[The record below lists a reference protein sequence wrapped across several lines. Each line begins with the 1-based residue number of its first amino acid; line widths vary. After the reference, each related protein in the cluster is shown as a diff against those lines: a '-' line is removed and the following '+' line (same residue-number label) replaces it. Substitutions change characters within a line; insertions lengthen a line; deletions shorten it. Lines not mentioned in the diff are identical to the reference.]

1 MESLVHYKPLLEE
14 VDKMSIFHSFN
25 ISASSLTAQ
34 RLRMDVTA
42 SNIANAQTTR
52 ATINANG
59 EYEPYR
65 RKMVAMQPERYSFK
79 HFLQKAQYGSKRQT
93 EGVKVTRIVHDREP
107 FKIVYDPTHPD
118 ADEAGYVQYP
128 NVDPL
133 KEMVDLMSAT
143 RSYEANITALNASKD
158 MLLKALEIG
167 NR

>member
-1 MESLVHYKPLLEE
+1 
-14 VDKMSIFHSFN
+14 MSIFHALN

-52 ATINANG
+52 ATINENG
-59 EYEPYR
+59 EFEPYR
-65 RKMVAMQPERYSFK
+65 RKLVAMQPNRYTFK
-79 HFLQKAQYGSKRQT
+79 HFLQKAQLGMKRDT
-93 EGVKVTRIVHDREP
+93 EGVKVTNILHDREP
-107 FKIVYDPTHPD
+107 FKLVYEPTHPD
-118 ADEAGYVQYP
+118 ADEAGYVSYP

-143 RSYEANITALNASKD
+143 RSYEANITSLNATKD

-167 NR
+167 K